1 VLEILRLDHWLFVWV
16 LAHRVAL
23 LNSVMLAI
31 SVVGRSGLI
40 WLAIGLTLAPTRRIT
55 LSTFLQLMLAV
66 VLASLVTDYA
76 LKPLVARPR
85 PFVSAPDVR
94 VIGPRPIDK
103 SFPSGHAATAFAG
116 AYVLSEVVASARIC
130 WWALAALIA
139 FSRVYLGVHY
149 PLDVIGGSLVGC
161 VCGWCAARLVAEA
174 KHRPPD

>member
-1 VLEILRLDHWLFVWV
+1 VLEILRLDHSLLVWV

-31 SVVGRSGLI
+31 SVIGRSGLV
-40 WLAIGLTLAPTRRIT
+40 WLTIGFALATTRHITLSGFLQLTLAI
-55 LSTFLQLMLAV
+55 
-66 VLASLVTDYA
+66 VLAFSITDYA

-85 PFVSAPDVR
+85 PFVSAPDIE
-94 VIGPRPIDK
+94 VIGPRPIDR

-116 AYVLSEVVASARIC
+116 AYVLSEVVTSARIC

-161 VCGWCAARLVAEA
+161 VCGWSAARLVAEA
-174 KHRPPD
+174 KRQPHD